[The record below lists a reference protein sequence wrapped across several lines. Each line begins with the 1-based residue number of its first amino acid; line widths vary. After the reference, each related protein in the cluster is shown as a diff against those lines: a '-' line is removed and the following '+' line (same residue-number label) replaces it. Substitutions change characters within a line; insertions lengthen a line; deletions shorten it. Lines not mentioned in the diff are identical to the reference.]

1 MNTQSIVQLVQR
13 SFFFSPPIWS
23 DAYCVVVV
31 VAVISLNYVIVVIV
45 DTSEFFFLFRYRSG
59 IRGYMKS
66 VVLDLLKRYLQ
77 VEMQFQQGNISTP
90 SGFMSPL
97 LYCNCSSVMMEM
109 LLFIFGP

>member
-45 DTSEFFFLFRYRSG
+45 DTSEFFFCSDIG
-59 IRGYMKS
+59 VES
-66 VVLDLLKRYLQ
+66 VA
-77 VEMQFQQGNISTP
+77 T
-90 SGFMSPL
+90 
-97 LYCNCSSVMMEM
+97 
-109 LLFIFGP
+109 